1 MGIGISVF
9 LIAVGAILT
18 FGVNAAV
25 PHANVDVIGIILMAV
40 GALGLLVAMA
50 MMGSWRNRDTVVED
64 RVVERDRLGHSI

>member
-1 MGIGISVF
+1 MGIGVSVF

-40 GALGLLVAMA
+40 GALGLLITMLVF
-50 MMGSWRNRDTVVED
+50 GGRRRDTVVED
-64 RVVERDRLGHSI
+64 RVVDRDRVGTI

>member
-25 PHANVDVIGIILMAV
+25 PHANLDVIGIILMAV
-40 GALGLLVAMA
+40 GALGLLVSIA
-50 MMGSWRNRDTVVED
+50 MMSAWRRDTVVED
-64 RVVERDRLGHSI
+64 RVVERDRLGHSL

>member
-1 MGIGISVF
+1 MGIGVSVF

-40 GALGLLVAMA
+40 GALGLLLSVAMMSA
-50 MMGSWRNRDTVVED
+50 WRRDTVVED
-64 RVVERDRLGHSI
+64 RVVERDRLGHSL

>member
-25 PHANVDVIGIILMAV
+25 PHANVDVIGIILMCV
-40 GALGLLVAMA
+40 GALGLLVAMI
-50 MMGSWRNRDTVVED
+50 MMSSWRRGDTVVED

>member
-25 PHANVDVIGIILMAV
+25 PHANIDVIGIILMAV
-40 GALGLLVAMA
+40 GVLGLLVAIA
-50 MMGSWRNRDTVVED
+50 MMNSWRRDTVVED
-64 RVVERDRLGHSI
+64 RVVERDRLGHSS

>member
-9 LIAVGAILT
+9 IIAVGAILT

-40 GALGLLVAMA
+40 GALGLLVSIA
-50 MMGSWRNRDTVVED
+50 MMSSWRRDTVVQD
-64 RVVERDRLGHSI
+64 RVVERDQLGNRV

>member
-40 GALGLLVAMA
+40 GALGLLVSIALM
-50 MMGSWRNRDTVVED
+50 STWRRGPVVED
-64 RVVERDRLGHSI
+64 RVVERDRLGHHV